1 MYEVRVEANFEAG
14 HKRGPDGEIH
24 SLHHHAWKVAA
35 YARSHDLD
43 HIGLVIDFRVLRTVV
58 DEVLGMLDQ
67 RVLEDVEGFSESG
80 PTVPAVAA
88 WIFERLDGRMRTI
101 TGGEN
106 GTEPDGTHDFWL
118 AAVEVEADPGIR
130 FEYRLD

>member
-1 MYEVRVEANFEAG
+1 MYEVRVEAKFEAG

-58 DEVLGMLDQ
+58 DEVLGTRDQ

-80 PTVPAVAA
+80 PTVPAVAV

-130 FEYRLD
+130 FQYRID